1 MILTPYLYGAAAVAF
16 GSVVLFGGVQTLRLN
31 HAKADLVTAR
41 AQAQTNLNA
50 YKASEAFRERDQQA
64 ATASY
69 AALSTTCTADYQ
81 QALRAGRTIERV
93 INVPAKADGTRA
105 LIPASVLRGLVEQ

>member
-1 MILTPYLYGAAAVAF
+1 MILTPYLYGAAAIAF
-16 GSVVLFGGVQTLRLN
+16 GSVALFGGVQTLRLN

-41 AQAQTNLNA
+41 AQAENNLNA
-50 YKASEAFRERDQQA
+50 YKASEAFRQRDQQA

-69 AALSTTCTADYQ
+69 AALNSSCSAQYR
-81 QALRAGRTIERV
+81 QALQAGRTIERV

>member
-1 MILTPYLYGAAAVAF
+1 MILTPYLYGAAGIALASAIAV
-16 GSVVLFGGVQTLRLN
+16 GGIQTLRLN

-50 YKASEAFRERDQQA
+50 YRASESFRKDDQKA

-69 AALSTTCTADYQ
+69 ATLATSCTADYQ
-81 QALRAGRTIERV
+81 QALKAGRTIERV